1 MSEKRIV
8 NLAILVGMGK
18 NDEEL
23 IKKGYAKEEI
33 EEAKKR
39 HHSAERLLWDMKEKG
54 RGA

>member
-1 MSEKRIV
+1 MSEARIV

-39 HHSAERLLWDMKEKG
+39 HHSAERLLCDMNQEK
-54 RGA
+54 RA